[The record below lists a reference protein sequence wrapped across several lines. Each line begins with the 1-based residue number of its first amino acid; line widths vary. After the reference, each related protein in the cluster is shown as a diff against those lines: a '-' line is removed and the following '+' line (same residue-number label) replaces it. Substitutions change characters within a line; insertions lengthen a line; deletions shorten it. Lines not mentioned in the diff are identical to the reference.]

1 MGVATNEAGGVGC
14 QPSQAVRFA
23 RTGGRL
29 VLIYAGSA
37 PMADQGGVVSATRH
51 NNGGINGIEDR
62 QALYSKA
69 LKVPA

>member
-1 MGVATNEAGGVGC
+1 
-14 QPSQAVRFA
+14 
-23 RTGGRL
+23 
-29 VLIYAGSA
+29 
-37 PMADQGGVVSATRH
+37 MADQGGVVRATRH